1 MAEKK
6 HVSVRL
12 EQETRERLELIAKR
26 RMMATGV
33 AVTLADLIR
42 EGLAQ
47 FADSELTEDSPAPAK
62 PVAPAEDQPD
72 MFDLA
77 AGAADKPVK
86 ASATDK
92 PVKVAKVKKSQPT
105 RTPEEMTE
113 LRIKAQAL
121 KGQGYSERQIAEK
134 LDTNQTFVGRK
145 LLK

>member
-12 EQETRERLELIAKR
+12 EQETRGKLELIAKR

-47 FADSELTEDSPAPAK
+47 FADSELAENSPAPAK
-62 PVAPAEDQPD
+62 PVPAEDQL
-72 MFDLA
+72 DLLDQV
-77 AGAADKPVK
+77 AADKPVK
-86 ASATDK
+86 AS
-92 PVKVAKVKKSQPT
+92 
-105 RTPEEMTE
+105 RTHTADELSE
-113 LRIKAQAL
+113 LRRQAL
-121 KGQGYSERQIAEK
+121 ELKSEGLSSYKIADR
-134 LDTNQTFVGRK
+134 LGVNQTMVARK

>member
-1 MAEKK
+1 MTEKK

-62 PVAPAEDQPD
+62 PVAPAKDQHD
-72 MFDLA
+72 MFDQVT
-77 AGAADKPVK
+77 ADKPVK

>member
-1 MAEKK
+1 MTEKK

-12 EQETRERLELIAKR
+12 EQETRGKLELIAKR

-86 ASATDK
+86 AS
-92 PVKVAKVKKSQPT
+92 
-105 RTPEEMTE
+105 RTHTAEELSE
-113 LRIKAQAL
+113 LRRQAL
-121 KGQGYSERQIAEK
+121 ELKSEGLSSYKIADR
-134 LDTNQTFVGRK
+134 LGVNQTMVARK

>member
-1 MAEKK
+1 MTEKK

-12 EQETRERLELIAKR
+12 EQETRGKLELIAKR

-62 PVAPAEDQPD
+62 PVLAEDQL
-72 MFDLA
+72 DLLDQV
-77 AGAADKPVK
+77 AADKPVK
-86 ASATDK
+86 AS
-92 PVKVAKVKKSQPT
+92 
-105 RTPEEMTE
+105 RTHTADELSE
-113 LRIKAQAL
+113 LRRQAL
-121 KGQGYSERQIAEK
+121 ELKSEGLSSYKIADR
-134 LDTNQTFVGRK
+134 LGVNQTMVARK